1 MSDVKERWCKKEKNY
16 HQSVWTKD
24 PNAQDDVYDFVLP
37 LLEQGFDVKKFPHDI
52 TTQLQLL
59 GDYFFSSYKVANLT
73 RLLFGYTC
81 YKKLQ
86 PKIGQLYMNS
96 VPPVEIAKRLMHAAL
111 LCFHESIPEDVF
123 VSIIAYYVNTRKDQR
138 WCERVLFLC
147 HHNVDLTFKLWFTEE
162 MWMYI
167 DTYLFSK
174 WWHFYGYDL

>member
-86 PKIGQLYMNS
+86 PKIS
-96 VPPVEIAKRLMHAAL
+96 H
-111 LCFHESIPEDVF
+111 F
-123 VSIIAYYVNTRKDQR
+123 VA
-138 WCERVLFLC
+138 
-147 HHNVDLTFKLWFTEE
+147 
-162 MWMYI
+162 
-167 DTYLFSK
+167 
-174 WWHFYGYDL
+174 